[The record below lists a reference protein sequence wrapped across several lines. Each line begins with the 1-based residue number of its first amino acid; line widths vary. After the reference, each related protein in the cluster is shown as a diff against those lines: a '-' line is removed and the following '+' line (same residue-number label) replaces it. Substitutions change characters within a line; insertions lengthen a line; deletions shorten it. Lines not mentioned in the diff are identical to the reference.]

1 MASFTDA
8 IPQFN
13 PYIQQLPVEAMVA
26 VGMEK
31 QQRYDQGLQRIQ
43 SQIDQVAGLAISR
56 PQDREYLQS
65 KLNELGS
72 KLKTVAAGDFSN
84 YQLVNSVAGMASSI
98 AKDPTVIA
106 SVQSTAQRKALQ
118 ERIQKDTE
126 AGKYNP
132 ANTAMFNV
140 SEQAWFNNPEAGAK
154 YTGYYKT
161 PHDVWAKI
169 KDIGKEVGIDT
180 KEIDNFFQKDP
191 VTGEILRD
199 KSGQPLFDEVLIQ
212 KTLKGKDPAKLLSAF
227 QTALTPEDYEQLS
240 IEGRYKYLNATPE
253 ELQQQITTPL
263 TEKIEFNNG
272 KVELLKIAL
281 NDENNKAKKN
291 PELIESLGKQ
301 IEYFETENRKLQE
314 SQERGLRELASNP
327 EAVKAM
333 LYTNDYLSYMSK
345 VLSSEEPSTKY
356 SVHPLFE
363 VAMDKKNYLLD
374 ERTAQI
380 NAYYKEQ
387 EDKRASRA
395 AQLSETEKLLDIEK
409 KTRELYGGGGPGGV
423 GLPQGITELSSAD
436 EILASKNTEY
446 ENTLSS
452 YNDFNKSIAIQ
463 SLKAANP
470 KSSIETDIGYENRIA
485 KKLQEI
491 AKVVDPNSGSVNA
504 AVEKIA
510 IEQLEKWRTDETSVP
525 ANVRG
530 LIEGQSNALKTLTIL
545 QSEMKS
551 AREEADQI
559 ALSRGIDSKA
569 YDKALKSIKS
579 TDVKLRTGETVIVSP
594 EDLVDLV
601 NLRPEMF
608 NHFGSLFVDDKQV
621 KLRNQARMK
630 LNAKYGADKARQIEL
645 AFYPETP
652 LGSNRDFV
660 SPVVNTIAYNIRSS
674 EVADYSEI
682 LADVMKNNG
691 MVAQPSAFE
700 IPQGDLKEAEYN
712 AKFSRILENYRAIA
726 PDEITALS
734 SIVLSGKF
742 AGTALAVPGSSGTPD
757 RYYLN
762 ITPDSG
768 EAPTPIL
775 ITEQEFKYLTLTD
788 APKASSFTGAPSL
801 LLSKGTTNL
810 NSSGDYMS
818 TYFSPNDFSNFKSST
833 YALRGDL
840 EKDLANPN
848 LSFMKLYLIDKN
860 NGTLV
865 DQQWVRDIPFDIT
878 LLNGSPNPTLDRSAQ
893 GFNSQNV
900 QLIFNRPVN

>member
-13 PYIQQLPVEAMVA
+13 PYIQQLPVEAMVQ

-31 QQRYDQGLQRIQ
+31 QQRYDQGVQRIQ

-84 YQLVNSVAGMASSI
+84 YQLVNSVAGMASTI
-98 AKDPTVIA
+98 AKDPTVMS

-118 ERIQKDTE
+118 ERIQKDIE

-132 ANTAMFNV
+132 ANTTMFNV
-140 SEQAWFNNPEAGAK
+140 SDQAWFNNPEAGAK

-161 PHDVWAKI
+161 PHDVFGKI
-169 KDIGKEVGIDT
+169 REIGKEVGIDT
-180 KEIDNFFQKDP
+180 KEIDNLFQRDAI
-191 VTGEILRD
+191 TGEILRNKD
-199 KSGQPLFDEVLIQ
+199 GQPLFDEVLVQ

-227 QTALTPEDYEQLS
+227 QSALTPEDYEQLS

-253 ELQQQITTPL
+253 ELQEKITAPL

-272 KVELLKIAL
+272 KIELLKIAL
-281 NDENNKAKKN
+281 TDENNKAKKN

-301 IEYFETENRKLQE
+301 IEYFEKENGDLKK
-314 SQERGLRELASNP
+314 SQQDGLASLASNP
-327 EAVKAM
+327 EGVKAM
-333 LYTNDYLSYMSK
+333 LFTNDYISTMSK
-345 VLSSEEPSTKY
+345 VLSNEEPSTKY

-363 VAMDKKNYLLD
+363 VAMDKKNYLLN

-387 EDKRASRA
+387 ENKRASRA
-395 AQLSETEKLLDIEK
+395 AELSETEKLLDIEK
-409 KTRELYGGGGPGGV
+409 KRRELLGGFGGGTS
-423 GLPQGITELSSAD
+423 GLPQGIEDLKGAA
-436 EILASKNTEY
+436 EIVASKNSEY
-446 ENTLSS
+446 ESTVSA
-452 YNDFNKSIAIQ
+452 YNDFNKNIAIQ
-463 SLKAANP
+463 SLKASNP
-470 KSSIETDIGYENRIA
+470 KTAGETDAAYERRMA
-485 KKLQEI
+485 VKLQEI
-491 AKVVDPNSGSVNA
+491 AKVVDPNSGSINA
-504 AVEKIA
+504 AVEKLA
-510 IEQLEKWRTDETSVP
+510 VAQLEKWRTDPTSVSP
-525 ANVRG
+525 TVKG
-530 LIEGQSNALKTLTIL
+530 LIEGQNKALKTLSVL
-545 QSEMKS
+545 QAEMKS

-559 ALSRGIDSKA
+559 ALTRGIDSKA
-569 YDKALKSIKS
+569 YEKAIKSIKPTS
-579 TDVKLRTGETVIVSP
+579 VKLPTGESVILSP

-608 NHFGSLFVDDKQV
+608 NLLGSFSVDNQQS
-621 KLRNQARMK
+621 KLSNQARMK
-630 LNAKYGADKARQIEL
+630 INAKYGTAKANQLERL
-645 AFYPETP
+645 FYP
-652 LGSNRDFV
+652 GDRDAI
-660 SPVVNTIAYNIRSS
+660 SPILHNIAYDIRSS

-682 LADVMKNNG
+682 LADVMQTSG
-691 MVAQPSAFE
+691 MVAQPAAFD
-700 IPQGDLKEAEYN
+700 IPQGDLKEGEYN
-712 AKFSRILENYRAIA
+712 SKFSTVLENYRAVA

-734 SIVLSGKF
+734 NIVLSGKF
-742 AGTALAVPGSSGTPD
+742 AGKAIALPGSGGVPD
-757 RYYLN
+757 AYYLN

-768 EAPTPIL
+768 EAPTPIQ
-775 ITEQEFKYLTLTD
+775 ISKEEFEYLTLTQ
-788 APKASSFTGAPSL
+788 APESSSFTGAPSL
-801 LLSKGTTNL
+801 LLKKGTTNL

-818 TYFSPNDFSNFKSST
+818 TYFSPSDFSNFQSST

-840 EKDLANPN
+840 ERDLRNPN

-860 NGTLV
+860 SGNLV
-865 DQQWVRDIPFDIT
+865 DQQWVRDIPFDVT
-878 LLNGSPNPTLDRSAQ
+878 LSNGSPNPTLDRSAQ